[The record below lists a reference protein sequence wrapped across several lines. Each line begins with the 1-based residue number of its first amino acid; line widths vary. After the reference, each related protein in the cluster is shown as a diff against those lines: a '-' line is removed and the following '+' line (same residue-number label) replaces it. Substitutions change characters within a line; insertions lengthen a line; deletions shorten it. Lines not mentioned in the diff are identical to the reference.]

1 MLYAVLKSLFFVAW
15 IQERKTWPYDIDWLF
30 YSFTRYT
37 GQRYKLSTLNIEL
50 PILK

>member
-1 MLYAVLKSLFFVAW
+1 MLYAVLKSLFSLHEFKK
-15 IQERKTWPYDIDWLF
+15 EKHELMTLIDCFIHLQD
-30 YSFTRYT
+30 T